1 MDSNMLFLPLCS
13 LSLVRLIC
21 SEAVAIIKSGNV
33 KRLCETKHKSFKKT
47 YQLKL
52 ELRAPKIKAA
62 WTLFKQNVVP
72 DSHWAPRYGDGP
84 DTITA
89 QI

>member
-33 KRLCETKHKSFKKT
+33 KRHYL
-47 YQLKL
+47 
-52 ELRAPKIKAA
+52 
-62 WTLFKQNVVP
+62 
-72 DSHWAPRYGDGP
+72 
-84 DTITA
+84 TA
-89 QI
+89 QSVPTQIWTEGTGNNIWYGTESQR